1 MATTTKTFFHGSSSM
16 IPNWMTSVDAVLN
29 RKPAPSLRGAGIP
42 ASWMETWEALEAV
55 LLSHSS
61 AAGQVVQEMQHSPTP
76 WPKELTT
83 KIQRISSEPAVPLD
97 AVHLVST
104 GRGLIM
110 LVAPQGFNPE
120 QFQDGMMMVAPWS
133 CENLTGWT
141 QFRGDSEQL
150 DQSFARPWVL
160 AAWRIRKLMVLKD
173 RPPTGPVELT
183 IPNYMALQAARILK

>member
-1 MATTTKTFFHGSSSM
+1 MATPTTAFFHSSAST
-16 IPNWMTSVDAVLN
+16 IPTWTTSIDAVLQ
-29 RKPAPSLRGAGIP
+29 RKPAPSLRGPGIP
-42 ASWMETWEALEAV
+42 AAWMETWEALEAV
-55 LLSHSS
+55 LLSHAS
-61 AAGQVVQEMQHSPTP
+61 AAGQVAQEMQHSPTP
-76 WPKELTT
+76 WSKDLVT
-83 KIQRISSEPAVPLD
+83 KIRRISSEPAVPLD

-110 LVAPQGFNPE
+110 LVAPQGFCPE

-141 QFRGDSEQL
+141 HFRGDSEQL

-160 AAWRIRKLMVLKD
+160 AAWRIRKLLVLKD

>member
-1 MATTTKTFFHGSSSM
+1 MAVTAKPHFHSSTST
-16 IPNWMTSVDAVLN
+16 IANWMTSIDAVLQ

-55 LLSHSS
+55 LQSHAT

-76 WPKELTT
+76 WSKDLVSR
-83 KIQRISSEPAVPLD
+83 IQRISSEPAVPLD

-104 GRGLIM
+104 GRGLIV
-110 LVAPQGFNPE
+110 LVAPQGFYPE

-133 CENLTGWT
+133 REDLTGWT
-141 QFRGDSEQL
+141 HFRGDSEQL
-150 DQSFARPWVL
+150 DGSFARPWVH
-160 AAWRIRKLMVLKD
+160 AAWRIRKLLVLKD